1 MVSGEKAR
9 SLHINSETA
18 SEIICWLFRVWRAH
32 RGGVAASARRA
43 KVGRGREMGRREMSR
58 RPASART
65 DNRSRKG
72 AIGAPSYRFG
82 SRRCDSSHAE
92 RLENG
97 ENRD

>member
-1 MVSGEKAR
+1 MATK
-9 SLHINSETA
+9 HQTA
-18 SEIICWLFRVWRAH
+18 SEIIRWLFRVWRAH
-32 RGGVAASARRA
+32 RIGVPSLDPAPLAPAAR
-43 KVGRGREMGRREMSR
+43 KWGRGREMGRREMSR
-58 RPASART
+58 RPVSARPS
-65 DNRSRKG
+65 NRSRKR